1 MGNLINYSL
10 SKDSI
15 MITTDITRRVL
26 DVVTEKDLFFFGK
39 EVKRITCKSDIRDIE
54 NIRLCP

>member
-15 MITTDITRRVL
+15 MITTDITSRVL
-26 DVVTEKDLFFFGK
+26 DVVTEKDLFFFWLGSQTNH
-39 EVKRITCKSDIRDIE
+39 V
-54 NIRLCP
+54 